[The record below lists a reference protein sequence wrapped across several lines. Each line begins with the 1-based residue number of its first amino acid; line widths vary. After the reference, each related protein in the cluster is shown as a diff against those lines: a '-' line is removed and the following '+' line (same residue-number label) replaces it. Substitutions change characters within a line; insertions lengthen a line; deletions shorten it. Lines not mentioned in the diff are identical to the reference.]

1 MHVPTDQELQL
12 RAMLDASQEAILTFD
27 AQGWVIDANAA
38 AERLFRFG
46 HLELKGAR
54 VVNLI
59 TELRDDLPYFID
71 QIHQHAANHQTLSLD
86 TFIHTSNAQ
95 AVPVQLTL
103 RLLPNNVSTS
113 NERFVA
119 LFSDRSKELALQE
132 QLREAL
138 QGLGLKKPDT
148 ATVFHTRNYLKERFN
163 EVKALAMASAPQACV
178 AVACINIDR
187 FKRVNELLGYD
198 AGDHAI
204 TAIGQRI
211 DAFLRRESDAN
222 GWDVGMCRMSGDE
235 FALVLISEHPF
246 VGLADWCKRLQRCL
260 GEPLETHNQ
269 RFVFSL
275 SAGVASGTLV
285 NAEFEALL
293 TDSEMSMRAVKMRGG
308 NDCLIY
314 TAKDGQS
321 SRPRTTEHNVI
332 LGMERKQFQPFF
344 QPKVCSDT
352 GQILGFEALLRWQH
366 PERGLIPLGEF
377 LPVLE
382 SSSLMLDVGLQIFE
396 QVVTTMAQWQAKG
409 VHLPVSFN
417 VSNGELLSEH
427 FRASLSRLVKL
438 AGVSPDQIY
447 LEITETV
454 LANLGGTGE
463 DIFTELQQAGFRLSV
478 DDFGVGTSSLSR
490 LSSIPLREIKVDR
503 SFISDV
509 TSSSRDLELLRG
521 IVNLAKNLGLE
532 VVIEGV
538 ESPQQLLI
546 AKSLGH
552 LSIQGFCY
560 SRAVN
565 PLQAFELIERQPFA
579 IH

>member
-1 MHVPTDQELQL
+1 MQAPTVQELQL

-27 AQGWVIDANAA
+27 AQGSVIDANAA
-38 AERLFRFG
+38 AEHLFRFG
-46 HLELKGAR
+46 QSELKGAR

-71 QIHQHAANHQTLSLD
+71 QIHQHSANHQTLSLD

-103 RLLPNNVSTS
+103 RLLPHTDSTS
-113 NERFVA
+113 GERFVA
-119 LFSDRSKELALQE
+119 LFSDRSRELALQE
-132 QLREAL
+132 QLRNAL

-163 EVKALAMASAPQACV
+163 EVKTLAMASAPTACV

-187 FKRVNELLGYD
+187 FKRVNDLLGYD

-204 TAIGQRI
+204 TAIGHRI
-211 DAFLRRESDAN
+211 DAFLRHESDAN
-222 GWDVGMCRMSGDE
+222 GWDVGMCRLSGDE
-235 FALVLISEHPF
+235 FALVLISEHPLI
-246 VGLADWCKRLQRCL
+246 GLTDWCKRLQNCL

-275 SAGVASGTLV
+275 SAGVASGVLV
-285 NAEFEALL
+285 HSEFEALL

-308 NDCLIY
+308 NDCLTY
-314 TAKDGQS
+314 NAQEGQTP
-321 SRPRTTEHNVI
+321 RPRATEHNVI

-396 QVVTTMAQWQAKG
+396 QVVATMAQWQAKG
-409 VHLPVSFN
+409 VNLPVSFN

-427 FRASLSRLVKL
+427 FRTSLSRLVKE

-454 LANLGGTGE
+454 LANLGSTGE
-463 DIFTELQQAGFRLSV
+463 DIFNELQQAGFRLSV

-490 LSSIPLREIKVDR
+490 LRSIPLREIKVDR

-538 ESPQQLLI
+538 ESPQQLSI

-565 PLQAFELIERQPFA
+565 PMQALELIERQPFA

>member
-1 MHVPTDQELQL
+1 
-12 RAMLDASQEAILTFD
+12 
-27 AQGWVIDANAA
+27 
-38 AERLFRFG
+38 
-46 HLELKGAR
+46 
-54 VVNLI
+54 
-59 TELRDDLPYFID
+59 
-71 QIHQHAANHQTLSLD
+71 
-86 TFIHTSNAQ
+86 
-95 AVPVQLTL
+95 VQLTL
-103 RLLPNNVSTS
+103 RLLPADSGTAVN
-113 NERFVA
+113 FAA
-119 LFSDRSKELALQE
+119 LIRDRSRESALQE
-132 QLREAL
+132 QLRLAL
-138 QGLGLKKPDT
+138 QGHVPHAVDET
-148 ATVFHTRNYLKERFN
+148 SVFHTRAYLKARFN
-163 EVKALAMASAPQACV
+163 DVKALAAKSAPDAFV
-178 AVACINIDR
+178 AVACVNIDR

-211 DAFLRRESDAN
+211 ETFLRHEADAN

-235 FALVLISEHPF
+235 FALVLISERPF
-246 VGLADWCKRLQRCL
+246 VGLADWSKRLQSCL
-260 GEPLETHNQ
+260 AAPLETHNQ

-275 SAGVASGTLV
+275 SAGVAAGELLNS
-285 NAEFEALL
+285 EFEALL
-293 TDSEMSMRAVKMRGG
+293 TDSEMSMRAIKLRGG

-314 TAKDGQS
+314 AAQQGQS
-321 SRPRTTEHNVI
+321 SRPRATEHNVI

-396 QVVTTMAQWQAKG
+396 QVVATMAQWQAKG
-409 VHLPVSFN
+409 VYLPVSFN
-417 VSNGELLSEH
+417 VSNGELMSKH
-427 FRASLSRLVKL
+427 FRLSLSRLARE

-454 LANLGGTGE
+454 LANLGQTGE
-463 DIFTELQQAGFRLSV
+463 DIFAELQDAGFRLSV

-503 SFISDV
+503 SFICDV
-509 TSSSRDLELLRG
+509 TSSQRDLELLRG

-538 ESPQQLLI
+538 ESSQQLLI
-546 AKSLGH
+546 AQSLGH

-560 SRAVN
+560 SRAVH

-579 IH
+579 MH

>member
-1 MHVPTDQELQL
+1 MQSSTVQELQL

-27 AQGWVIDANAA
+27 AQGFVLDANAA
-38 AERLFRFG
+38 AERLFRFD

-59 TELRDDLPYFID
+59 TDLRDDLPYFID
-71 QIHQHAANHQTLSLD
+71 QIHQHKANNQILSLE
-86 TFIHTSNAQ
+86 TFIHTANAQ
-95 AVPVQLTL
+95 ALPVRLTL
-103 RLLPNNVSTS
+103 RLLPTHDTTTS
-113 NERFVA
+113 HFAA
-119 LFSDRSKELALQE
+119 LLTDRSRELALQE
-132 QLREAL
+132 QLRHAL
-138 QGLGLKKPDT
+138 QGSNLSTSDS
-148 ATVFHTRNYLKERFN
+148 ATVFHTRNYLKARFN
-163 EVKALAMASAPQACV
+163 EVKALALASAPQACV
-178 AVACINIDR
+178 AVSCINIDR
-187 FKRVNELLGYD
+187 FKRVNDLLGYD

-211 DAFLRRESDAN
+211 DAFLRQESDAN

-235 FALVLISEHPF
+235 FALVLISEHAF
-246 VGLADWCKRLQRCL
+246 IGLADWCKRLQSCL
-260 GEPLETHNQ
+260 GEPLETHDQ

-275 SAGVASGTLV
+275 SAGVASGALV
-285 NAEFEALL
+285 DSQFETLL
-293 TDSEMSMRAVKMRGG
+293 TDAEMSMRTVKMRGG

-314 TAKDGQS
+314 AAHVGQS
-321 SRPRTTEHNVI
+321 LRPRSTEHNVI

-396 QVVTTMAQWQAKG
+396 QVVATMAQWQAKG
-409 VHLPVSFN
+409 VCLPVSFN
-417 VSNGELLSEH
+417 VSNGELMSEH
-427 FRASLSRLVKL
+427 FRASLSRLARE

-454 LANLGGTGE
+454 LANLGRTGE
-463 DIFTELQQAGFRLSV
+463 DIFTELQEAGFRLSV

-503 SFISDV
+503 SFITDV

-521 IVNLAKNLGLE
+521 IVNLAKSLGLE

-546 AKSLGH
+546 AQSLGH

-565 PLQAFELIERQPFA
+565 PMQAFDLIERQPFA
-579 IH
+579 VH

>member
-1 MHVPTDQELQL
+1 MQAPTAQELQL
-12 RAMLDASQEAILTFD
+12 RAMLDASLEAVLMFD
-27 AQGWVIDANAA
+27 DQGCVIDANAA
-38 AERLFRFG
+38 AEQLFRFG
-46 HLELKGAR
+46 QAELKGAR

-71 QIHQHAANHQTLSLD
+71 QIHQHTLHQQTLSLK

-103 RLLPNNVSTS
+103 RSLPSPDEKSV
-113 NERFVA
+113 ERFVA
-119 LFSDRSKELALQE
+119 LISDRSHELALQE
-132 QLREAL
+132 QLHSAL
-138 QGLGLKKPDT
+138 QGLGLKKPDV
-148 ATVFHTRNYLKERFN
+148 ASVFHSRNYLKARFN
-163 EVKALAMASAPQACV
+163 EIKALALASAPTASV

-187 FKRVNELLGYD
+187 FKRVNDLLGYD
-198 AGDHAI
+198 AGDQAI

-211 DAFLRRESDAN
+211 DAFLREASDAN
-222 GWDVGMCRMSGDE
+222 GWDVGMCRMAGDE
-235 FALVLISEHPF
+235 FALVLISEHAF
-246 VGLADWCKRLQRCL
+246 VGLADWCKSLQSCL

-275 SAGVASGTLV
+275 SAGVASGILV
-285 NAEFEALL
+285 DVEFEALL
-293 TDSEMSMRAVKMRGG
+293 TDSEMSMRAVKVRGG

-314 TAKDGQS
+314 TSQTGQTL
-321 SRPRTTEHNVI
+321 RPRTTEHNVI
-332 LGMERKQFQPFF
+332 LGMERKQFKPFF

-396 QVVTTMAQWQAKG
+396 QVVATMAQWQAKG
-409 VHLPVSFN
+409 VNLPVSFN
-417 VSNGELLSEH
+417 VSNGELLSQPY
-427 FRASLSRLVKL
+427 RAGLSRLVQQ
-438 AGVSPDQIY
+438 AGVSADQIY

-454 LANLGGTGE
+454 LANLGHTGE
-463 DIFTELQQAGFRLSV
+463 DIFQELQQAGFRLSV

-509 TSSSRDLELLRG
+509 ATSSRDLELLRG
-521 IVNLAKNLGLE
+521 IVNLAKSLGLE

-538 ESPQQLLI
+538 ESPQQLSI
-546 AKSLGH
+546 AQSLGH
-552 LSIQGFCY
+552 LAIQGFCY

-565 PLQAFELIERQPFA
+565 PVQAFELIERQPFA
-579 IH
+579 LH

>member
-1 MHVPTDQELQL
+1 MQQPSEREQHL

-27 AQGWVIDANAA
+27 AQGCVIDANLA
-38 AERLFRFG
+38 AEHMFRFE
-46 HLELKGAR
+46 HHALKGAR
-54 VVNLI
+54 MSHLI
-59 TELRDDLPYFID
+59 TDLRDDLAYFID
-71 QIHQHAANHQTLSLD
+71 QIHQHAANHQTLSLE
-86 TFIHTSNAQ
+86 TFIHTSSAQ
-95 AVPVQLTL
+95 AIPVQLTL
-103 RLLPNNVSTS
+103 RLLPPHSG
-113 NERFVA
+113 NELRFAA
-119 LFSDRSKELALQE
+119 LLRERSREAALQE
-132 QLREAL
+132 QLRDAL
-138 QGLGLKKPDT
+138 HGTAVRAIDT
-148 ATVFHTRNYLKERFN
+148 ATVFHSRHYLKARFN
-163 EVKALAMASAPQACV
+163 DVKALATLSAPEAFV

-204 TAIGQRI
+204 NAIGQRI
-211 DAFLRRESDAN
+211 EVFLRHESNAN

-235 FALVLISEHPF
+235 FALVLISERSF
-246 VGLADWCKRLQRCL
+246 VGLADWCKRLQSAL
-260 GEPLETHNQ
+260 AVPLETHNQ

-275 SAGVASGTLV
+275 SGGVAAGELLNS
-285 NAEFEALL
+285 EFEALL
-293 TDSEMSMRAVKMRGG
+293 TDSEMSMRAIKLRGG

-314 TAKDGQS
+314 AAQQGQS
-321 SRPRTTEHNVI
+321 VRPRATEHNVI

-366 PERGLIPLGEF
+366 PELGLIPLGEF
-377 LPVLE
+377 FPVLE

-396 QVVTTMAQWQAKG
+396 QVVATMAQWQTKG

-417 VSNGELLSEH
+417 VSNGELMSQH
-427 FRASLSRLVKL
+427 FRTSLSRLAHQ
-438 AGVSPDQIY
+438 AGVATDQIY
-447 LEITETV
+447 LEITENV
-454 LANLGGTGE
+454 LANLGQTGE
-463 DIFTELQQAGFRLSV
+463 DIFAELQDAGFRLSV

-503 SFISDV
+503 SFICDV
-509 TSSSRDLELLRG
+509 SSSGRELELLRG
-521 IVNLAKNLGLE
+521 IVNLAKSLDLE

-546 AKSLGH
+546 AQSLGH

-579 IH
+579 LH